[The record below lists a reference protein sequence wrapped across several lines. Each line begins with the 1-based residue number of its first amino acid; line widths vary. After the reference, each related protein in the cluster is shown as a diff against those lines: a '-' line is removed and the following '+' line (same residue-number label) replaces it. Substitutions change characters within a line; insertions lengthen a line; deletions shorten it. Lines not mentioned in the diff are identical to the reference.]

1 METLHRR
8 GFLSMVI
15 NKQDIDL
22 VIEQTNTFH
31 PTIKFTAEIS
41 EKVIIFLD
49 TVVYKGE
56 RFLDV

>member
-1 METLHRR
+1 
-8 GFLSMVI
+8 MVI